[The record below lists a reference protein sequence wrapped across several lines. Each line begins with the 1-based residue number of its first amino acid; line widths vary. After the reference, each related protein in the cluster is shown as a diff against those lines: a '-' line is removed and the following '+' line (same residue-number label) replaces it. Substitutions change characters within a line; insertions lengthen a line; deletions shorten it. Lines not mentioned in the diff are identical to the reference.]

1 MKKRK
6 WLKIVDKQNFEY
18 NLGLILINSEIP
30 LEKEQMLQ
38 ICYIINGTLGR
49 ISNIYLK
56 NAARD
61 IYYLLG
67 NVSIIDIKVKKNK
80 IFVKIIK

>member
-18 NLGLILINSEIP
+18 NFGLIWINSELP

-38 ICYIINGTLGR
+38 ICYMIKGTLGR
-49 ISNIYLK
+49 VSNIYLRSV
-56 NAARD
+56 ARD
-61 IYYLLG
+61 IYYFLG
-67 NVSIIDIKVKKNK
+67 NISRVDIKAKKNK